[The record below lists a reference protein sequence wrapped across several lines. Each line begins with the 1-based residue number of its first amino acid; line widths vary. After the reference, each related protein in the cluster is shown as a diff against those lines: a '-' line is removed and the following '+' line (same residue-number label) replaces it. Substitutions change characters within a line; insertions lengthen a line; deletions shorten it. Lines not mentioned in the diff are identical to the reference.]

1 MNGAIIAALI
11 SGAASILVTI
21 ITVIST
27 NSKTRQEIRTQL
39 ALQEERQKTITDKVD
54 ELSAEVRAH
63 NEYGRQIPV
72 LQEKLANLDHRIGE
86 LERRGA

>member
-1 MNGAIIAALI
+1 MDTAIWVAVI
-11 SGAASILVTI
+11 GMVASILTTV
-21 ITVIST
+21 ITVTST
-27 NSKTRQEIRTQL
+27 NNKTRQEISTQL
-39 ALQEERQKTITDKVD
+39 ALQDERQKTITDKVD

-72 LQEKLANLDHRIGE
+72 LQEKLSNLDHRLSD

>member
-1 MNGAIIAALI
+1 MDVAIWVAVI
-11 SGAASILVTI
+11 GMVASILTTV
-21 ITVIST
+21 ITVTST
-27 NSKTRQEIRTQL
+27 NNKTRQEISTQL
-39 ALQEERQKTITDKVD
+39 ALQDERQKTITDKVD

-72 LQEKLANLDHRIGE
+72 LQEKLSNLDHRLSD

>member
-1 MNGAIIAALI
+1 MNSAVIAAVI
-11 SGAASILVTI
+11 SAIATILVTI

-27 NSKTRQEIRTQL
+27 NSKTRSDITTEL
-39 ALQEERQKTITDKVD
+39 KLQEERQKSLTDKVD

-72 LQEKLANLDHRIGE
+72 LQEKLSNLDHRLSD

>member
-1 MNGAIIAALI
+1 MDVAIWVAVI
-11 SGAASILVTI
+11 GMVASILTTV
-21 ITVIST
+21 ITVTST
-27 NSKTRQEIRTQL
+27 NNKTRQEISTQL
-39 ALQEERQKTITDKVD
+39 ALQDERQKTITDKVD

-72 LQEKLANLDHRIGE
+72 LQEKLSNLDHRLSE